1 MQNYTILVTLT
12 FLVIWEQRHG
22 RWALLF
28 DAITGKYVI
37 AGTRKG
43 AGNAIGS
50 AVESAGI
57 SSTLIAGL

>member
-1 MQNYTILVTLT
+1 MQNYTIFITLT

-22 RWALLF
+22 RWTLMF

-43 AGNAIGS
+43 AGNALGS
-50 AVESAGI
+50 SIEQAVGQT
-57 SSTLIAGL
+57 TLGALI